1 MRVAGSTT
9 VCILYLE
16 LVRNVGFNPI
26 MTRFLVFLTLIL
38 TLSACASNRDSRQ
51 ATEQNKV
58 TDLPSNVKNGA
69 TSTISQTRSGIG
81 EAAMSPLNDLNL
93 RREPIPKMLAKV
105 DSPYDL
111 PRDLDCI
118 QIGRLVGQLNGV
130 LGPDWDTPEPD
141 ERLRT
146 EKLADS
152 AAAATLDA
160 LSSEASGIIPFRGI
174 VRKLT
179 GAEKHQKKYNRA
191 FKIGAQRRAYL
202 KGLGE
207 AKNCPYP
214 ARPDFKAKAE
224 DETIVYSRDAPNR
237 VVRQAKPDHEPLILS
252 APNAPIVQSEDLQTI
267 PPQYEYESQP

>member
-16 LVRNVGFNPI
+16 LVINVGFNPI
-26 MTRFLVFLTLIL
+26 MTRFLVILTLIL
-38 TLSACASNRDSRQ
+38 SVAACASSRDSHQ
-51 ATEQNKV
+51 APKLGKV
-58 TDLPSNVKNGA
+58 TELPGNVKEGA
-69 TSTISQTRSGIG
+69 ASTVSQTRSGIG

-93 RREPIPKMLAKV
+93 RRDAIPKMLTKI

-111 PRDLDCI
+111 PRNLDCI

-152 AAAATLDA
+152 AAEATLDA
-160 LSSEASGIIPFRGI
+160 LASEASGFIPFRGL
-174 VRKLT
+174 VRKMT

-207 AKNCPYP
+207 ARNCPFP
-214 ARPDFKAKAE
+214 ARPVFKAE
-224 DETIVYSRDAPNR
+224 PENERIVYSRDSPNR
-237 VVRQAKPDHEPLILS
+237 IVRQAKPDHAPLILS
-252 APNAPIVQSEDLQTI
+252 PPNAPTVESEDLQTI
-267 PPQYEYESQP
+267 PPQYEYGSQP